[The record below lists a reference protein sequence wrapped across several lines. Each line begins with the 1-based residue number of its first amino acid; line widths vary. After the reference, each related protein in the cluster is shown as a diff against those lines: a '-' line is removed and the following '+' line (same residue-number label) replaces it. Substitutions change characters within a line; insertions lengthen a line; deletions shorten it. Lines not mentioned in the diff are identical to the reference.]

1 MQTVRTIVWVVVAV
15 LLTLFAVINSQRV
28 EVSIWPGYV
37 AELPLSILIVTVFL
51 IGFLPPYLVNLGNRW
66 RLQRKIKQQDQT
78 IALLRPTPTPVATE
92 AVPPAPASTE
102 VTPVTPTPLSSTETT
117 A

>member
-1 MQTVRTIVWVVVAV
+1 MQTVRTMVWVVVAV

-66 RLQRKIKQQDQT
+66 RLQRKIAQQDQT
-78 IALLRPTPTPVATE
+78 IALLRPTPAPV
-92 AVPPAPASTE
+92 STE
-102 VTPVTPTPLSSTETT
+102 VAPVTPTAPSSTETT